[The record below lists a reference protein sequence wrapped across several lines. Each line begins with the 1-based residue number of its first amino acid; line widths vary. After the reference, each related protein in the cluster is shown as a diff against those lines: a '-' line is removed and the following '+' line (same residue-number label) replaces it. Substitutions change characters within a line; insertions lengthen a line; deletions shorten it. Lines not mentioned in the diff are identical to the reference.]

1 MHRIPKGFAVS
12 LGLSALLTVAAAYV
26 SLRPTASAS
35 VAPAADTWSTAAVPE
50 SCVRYGRV
58 ECCYK
63 GD

>member
-26 SLRPTASAS
+26 SLRPAPASATASPGSAS
-35 VAPAADTWSTAAVPE
+35 SAAVPE

>member
-26 SLRPTASAS
+26 SLRPTPAPEASPEVS
-35 VAPAADTWSTAAVPE
+35 GSAAVPE